1 MRRRGGIF
9 RQDIVGRLFH
19 TFVAFYSFFLV
30 GAVLI
35 MLFMQCASLCAGAGP
50 GGVPGTGA

>member
-19 TFVAFYSFFLV
+19 TFVAFFLFFFFLFFIV
-30 GAVLI
+30 GAVLM
-35 MLFMQCASLCAGAGP
+35 MLFMQ
-50 GGVPGTGA
+50 